1 MGKLN
6 MVKAINEAL
15 GREMARD
22 PDVVLLGEDVGKDGG
37 VFRVT
42 EGLQERFGPERVMD
56 TPLSE
61 LGIVGAGVGM
71 AAYGMKP
78 VVEIQFLGFFY
89 GALEQVFSHAGRM
102 RSRSRGR
109 FTCPM
114 VMRAPYGIGIKAPE
128 LHSESSE
135 ALFCHMPGV
144 KVVVP
149 STPYNAAGLLASA
162 IRDPDPVVFLEP
174 ARLYR
179 SIKTEVPET
188 EFTLELGRAQVF
200 QEGADLTVVSWGT
213 MLHKAIEASE
223 GSEASEASEAREAFD
238 AEIIDLMTLKP
249 FDEETILNSIKKTGR
264 LVVVHEATKNCALG
278 AEISA
283 LAAGEALM
291 HLKAPVIR
299 VGGPEAVVPMAHLED
314 YYMPSVERIRK
325 AYEFVMEY

>member
-6 MVKAINEAL
+6 MVKAINAAL

-22 PDVVLLGEDVGKDGG
+22 PDVVVLGEDVGRDGG

-78 VVEIQFLGFFY
+78 VVEIQFMGFFY
-89 GALEQVFSHAGRM
+89 GALEQVFSHAARM

-114 VMRAPYGIGIKAPE
+114 VIRAPYGIGIKAPE

-144 KVVVP
+144 KVVVA

-179 SIKTEVPET
+179 SIKSEVPDT

-200 QEGADLTVVSWGT
+200 QEGADITVVSWGT
-213 MLHKAIEASE
+213 MLHRAAEAS
-223 GSEASEASEAREAFD
+223 GGFD

-249 FDEETILNSIKKTGR
+249 FDEETILDSIKKTGR
-264 LVVVHEATKNCALG
+264 LVVVHEATRNCALG
-278 AEISA
+278 AEIAA

-291 HLKAPVIR
+291 YLKAPVIR
-299 VGGPEAVVPMAHLED
+299 VAGPEAVVPMARLED
-314 YYMPSVERIRK
+314 DYMPSVERIRR
-325 AYEFVMEY
+325 AYEVVMEY